1 MKREAKAISNAM
13 VTDLQNKVYDNL
25 RDLQIRKDRGD
36 KDIIDTYEYGFIK
49 AMKEVEKVYHLGI
62 DFLQQ

>member
-1 MKREAKAISNAM
+1 MKRDAKAISNAM
-13 VTDLQNKVYDNL
+13 VTDLQNKVYDTL

-36 KDIIDTYEYGFIK
+36 NIIDTYEYGFIM
-49 AMKEVEKVYHLGI
+49 AMKEVEKVYNLGI

>member
-1 MKREAKAISNAM
+1 MKRDAKAINNAM
-13 VTDLQNKVYDNL
+13 VTDLQNKVYDTL

-36 KDIIDTYEYGFIK
+36 NIIDTYEYGFIK
-49 AMKEVEKVYHLGI
+49 AMKEVEKVYNLGI